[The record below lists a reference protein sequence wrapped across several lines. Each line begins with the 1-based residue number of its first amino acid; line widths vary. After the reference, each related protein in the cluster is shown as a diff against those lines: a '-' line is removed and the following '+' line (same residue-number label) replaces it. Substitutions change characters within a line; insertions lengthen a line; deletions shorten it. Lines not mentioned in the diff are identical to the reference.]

1 MMELHT
7 QVMEG
12 HTHSRSTGAWQWA
25 SVVAI
30 GLLLVFADL
39 RLALGAVLEEIVV
52 TARRQQEN
60 LQSVPVSITALSG
73 ESLEKLGVEDISGVA
88 KFTPNLQFDNTAA
101 ISGSSIASTVFIRG
115 VGQTDFTLNA
125 DPGVGIYVDGVYVAR
140 SVGGLLDLN
149 NIERVEVL
157 RGPQG
162 TLFGKNTIGGAI
174 NVTTVRPAAEPG
186 GYIEVQAGDFSRR
199 DLKAG
204 FDLPITD
211 TLLTN
216 VAAAFLNRDG
226 YQERILQP
234 DEEELGNVSRTILR
248 GRATWTPTERFSAD
262 FIVDYTQG
270 DEESMPQSV
279 LRIEPDTSV
288 PSLGIR
294 GAPFVAAAAGVI
306 PGTTPTIRPQFA
318 GLGFSNTAILDG
330 SFITDDPFRTF
341 YGGISRSDFEITGV
355 SAILTWDF
363 GPAELKSIT
372 GFRNVES
379 DFARDSLSSPFLV
392 ADTVDTW
399 DHEQTSQ
406 EFQVSG
412 VLFGDRVD
420 YVAGLFYM
428 DEEGTNDNLVDTSI
442 GDLGSGGS
450 IDNTVWALFGQS
462 NLFITDSLV
471 ATLGVRYTDEE
482 KEFTPGF
489 RGGDQLFFTDANG
502 LALPLPPTVPLIIP
516 GTYERED
523 DSTDFTLALEYN
535 FTEELMTY
543 VSFTTGFKSGGF
555 SQRIGPGPGVPA
567 PEFRPEEV
575 ETAEVGFKWQGFDD
589 ALRLNAAVFFSD
601 YSDLQVAP
609 IFEGIGPVTRN
620 IGDAEIRGAELEW
633 SYAPTDALTL
643 SGGVGYLDDEVTSLT
658 PEATTNV
665 ALDGSQVITLDTEL
679 AKTPEFSAN
688 AEVAYVFAVGANGEI
703 GARVNWSYTDELF
716 NDVLNTPELERDS
729 LHLLGLRLSYEHV
742 DSGWILAV
750 QGNNLTD
757 EEYIVAGNAEIA
769 GGQFGYIQGTFARPR
784 EWWASV
790 RKDF

>member
-1 MMELHT
+1 MIQVSLH
-7 QVMEG
+7 G
-12 HTHSRSTGAWQWA
+12 YSGATWRQA
-25 SVVAI
+25 AVAI
-30 GLLLVFADL
+30 IGILMLFVDL
-39 RLALGAVLEEIVV
+39 RPALSAELEEIVV
-52 TARRQQEN
+52 TARRKEEN

-73 ESLEKLGVEDISGVA
+73 ESLANLGVQEISGVA

-101 ISGSSIASTVFIRG
+101 ISGSTIASTVFIRG
-115 VGQTDFTLNA
+115 VGQTDFTLNS

-149 NIERVEVL
+149 NVESVEVL

-174 NVTTVRPAAEPG
+174 NVRTAKPAAEPG
-186 GYIEVQAGDFSRR
+186 GYIEVQVGDFSRR

-234 DEEELGNVSRTILR
+234 DEEDLGNVNRTVLR
-248 GRATWTPTERFSAD
+248 GRAIWTPTEQFSAD
-262 FIVDYTQG
+262 FIVDYTEG

-288 PSLGIR
+288 PSLGIN
-294 GAPFVAAAAGVI
+294 GAPFIAAAAGLI

-318 GLGFSNTAILDG
+318 GLGIPSTAILDG
-330 SFITDDPFRTF
+330 SFITDDPFKTF
-341 YGGISRSDFEITGV
+341 YGGTSRSDFEITGL
-355 SAILTWDF
+355 SAILTWDL

-372 GFRNVES
+372 GFRKVES

-406 EFQVSG
+406 EFQLSG
-412 VLFGDRVD
+412 DLFGDRVD

-450 IDNTVWALFGQS
+450 IDNTVWALFGQG
-462 NLFITDSLV
+462 NLFITEALV

-482 KEFTPGF
+482 KKFIPGF
-489 RGGDQLFFTDANG
+489 RGGDQLFFSDANG
-502 LALPLPPTVPLIIP
+502 LGLGLPPTLPLIIP
-516 GTYERED
+516 GTYELED
-523 DSTDFTLALEYN
+523 DNTDFTLALKYN
-535 FTEELMTY
+535 FGDALMSY
-543 VSFTTGFKSGGF
+543 VSFSTGFKSGGF

-567 PEFRPEEV
+567 PEFRQEEA
-575 ETAEVGFKWQGFDD
+575 ETTEVGFKWQGLDST
-589 ALRLNAAVFFSD
+589 LRLNGAVFFSD

-620 IGDAEIRGAELEW
+620 IGDAEIWGAELEW
-633 SYAPTDALTL
+633 SYAPTEALTF
-643 SGGVGYLDDEVTSLT
+643 SGGLGYLDDELTSLT
-658 PEATTNV
+658 PEATTNI
-665 ALDGSQVITLDTEL
+665 ALDGTQVITLDTEL

-688 AEVAYVFAVGANGEI
+688 AELAYVFAVGANGEI

-716 NDVLNTPELERDS
+716 NDVLNTPELKRDS
-729 LHLLGLRLSYEHV
+729 LHLLGLRLSYEQLN
-742 DSGWILAV
+742 SGWVFAV

-769 GGQFGYIQGTFARPR
+769 AGQFGYIQGTFARPR

-790 RKDF
+790 RKSF

>member
-7 QVMEG
+7 
-12 HTHSRSTGAWQWA
+12 HSQSTGAWQWA
-25 SVVAI
+25 TVVGI
-30 GLLLVFADL
+30 FILMLFADL
-39 RLALGAVLEEIVV
+39 RPALGAELEEVVV
-52 TARRQQEN
+52 TARRKQEN

-73 ESLEKLGVEDISGVA
+73 QSLEKLGVEDISGVA
-88 KFTPNLQFDNTAA
+88 RFTPNLQFDNTAA

-115 VGQTDFTLNA
+115 VGQTDFTLNS

-149 NIERVEVL
+149 NIESVEVL

-174 NVTTVRPAAEPG
+174 NVRTVRPAAEAG
-186 GYIEVQAGDFSRR
+186 GYVEVQVGDFSRR
-199 DLKAG
+199 DVKAG

-216 VAAAFLNRDG
+216 VAVAFLNRDG

-234 DEEELGNVSRTILR
+234 DEEDLGNVNRTILR
-248 GRATWTPTERFSAD
+248 GRATWTPVEQFSAD
-262 FIVDYTQG
+262 FIIDYTKG

-288 PSLGIR
+288 PSQGIG
-294 GAPFVAAAAGVI
+294 GAPFIAAAAGLI

-318 GLGFSNTAILDG
+318 GMGISNTDILDG
-330 SFITDDPFRTF
+330 SFISDDPFKTF
-341 YGGISRSDFEITGV
+341 YGGTSRSDFEITGV

-363 GPAELKSIT
+363 GAAELKSIT
-372 GFRNVES
+372 GFREVKS

-399 DHEQTSQ
+399 DHEQISQ
-406 EFQVSG
+406 EFQLSG
-412 VLFGDRVD
+412 ALFGDRGD

-428 DEEGTNDNLVDTSI
+428 DEEGTNDDLVDTSI
-442 GDLGSGGS
+442 GGLGSGGS
-450 IDNTVWALFGQS
+450 IDNTVWAVFGQG
-462 NLFITDSLV
+462 NLSMTDSLV

-482 KEFTPGF
+482 KNFTPGF
-489 RGGDQLFFTDANG
+489 RGGDQQFFTAANG
-502 LALPLPPTVPLIIP
+502 LALGLPPTVPLIIP
-516 GTYERED
+516 GTYKRAD
-523 DSTDFTLALEYN
+523 DSTDFSLALKYN
-535 FTEELMTY
+535 FTDELMSY
-543 VSFTTGFKSGGF
+543 VSYSTGFKSGGF
-555 SQRIGPGPGVPA
+555 GQRIGPGPGVPA

-575 ETAEVGFKWQGFDD
+575 DTAEIGFKWQGLDD
-589 ALRLNAAVFFSD
+589 ALRLNGAVFFSD
-601 YSDLQVAP
+601 YTDLQVSP

-620 IGDAEIRGAELEW
+620 IGDAEIWGGELEW
-633 SYAPTDALTL
+633 FYAPTDGLTF
-643 SGGVGYLDDEVTSLT
+643 SGGLGYLHDKITSLT

-665 ALDGSQVITLDTEL
+665 ALDGTQVINLDTQL
-679 AKTPEFSAN
+679 AKTPKFSAN
-688 AEVAYVFAVGANGEI
+688 AELAYLFSVGSSGEI
-703 GARVNWSYTDELF
+703 GARLNWSYTDKLF

-729 LHLLGLRLSYEHV
+729 LHLLGLRLSYERA

-784 EWWASV
+784 EWWVSV
-790 RKDF
+790 RKNF